1 MLILLPL
8 AVVKEV
14 EFVMKSITKR
24 KEPLLIKS
32 FLGEKKKKK
41 AVNLLPD
48 PETKNSKPIVS
59 HYMTN
64 MKEAKNIYTDAHRH
78 THTKSNSREKRD
90 TQKPFSR

>member
-41 AVNLLPD
+41 RL
-48 PETKNSKPIVS
+48 
-59 HYMTN
+59 
-64 MKEAKNIYTDAHRH
+64 
-78 THTKSNSREKRD
+78 
-90 TQKPFSR
+90 

>member
-1 MLILLPL
+1 MLILFPL
-8 AVVKEV
+8 ATVKEV

-32 FLGEKKKKK
+32 FLRKKKKR
-41 AVNLLPD
+41 AINLLPD

-64 MKEAKNIYTDAHRH
+64 MKEAKNIYTDEHRH
-78 THTKSNSREKRD
+78 THTKSNSREKRS